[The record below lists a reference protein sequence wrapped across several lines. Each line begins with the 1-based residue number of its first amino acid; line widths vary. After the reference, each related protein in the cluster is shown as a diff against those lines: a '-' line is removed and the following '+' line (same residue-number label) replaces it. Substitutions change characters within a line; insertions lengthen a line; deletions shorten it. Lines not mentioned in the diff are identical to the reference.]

1 MRLAEIVR
9 SVDYIALGAAVLL
22 IALGLAMLVSAT
34 YTEAVISALF
44 LRQAISAAVGLTLFA
59 VAAYVHYH
67 TVARYT
73 WIIYSLGVASLVAVV
88 IFGTLVRGTVS
99 RLTILGVQLQ
109 PSEFMKVGLILALAW
124 LLSRAPSLRWR
135 PLLLSALATALPVG
149 LVLLEPDLGV
159 AVLLLMIWVGL
170 LVFQGISWKV
180 VATLLLL
187 GGLTFGASW
196 QYLLA
201 DYQKARL
208 LTFLDPALDPQ
219 GGGYNV
225 LQSIV
230 ALGSGG
236 LLGRGLGHGPQS
248 QLKFLPERH
257 TDFIFASLG
266 EELGFVGV
274 LLVIALY
281 TILLWRIVTTAKRTR
296 DPFAQ
301 LFCVGVFM
309 LLLVSFTVS
318 AGMNMGLLPVTGIP
332 LPLVSF
338 GGSNLVTTCLLLGIV
353 QSIRVYGRWLR
364 PAPIEITHF

>member
-1 MRLAEIVR
+1 MRLAEIAR
-9 SVDYIALGAAVLL
+9 SIDYVALGATLLL
-22 IALGLAMLVSAT
+22 IAVGLAMLVSAT

-44 LRQAISAAVGLTLFA
+44 LRQAVSAALALVVL
-59 VAAYVHYH
+59 VAAAYIHYH
-67 TVARYT
+67 TVARYA
-73 WIIYSLGVASLVAVV
+73 WIIYGVGVGSLLAVAA
-88 IFGTLVRGTVS
+88 FGTLVRGTVS
-99 RLTILGVQLQ
+99 RLTILGVQVQ

-124 LLSRAPSLRWR
+124 LLSRLAR
-135 PLLLSALATALPVG
+135 PRSFIFSALATALPMS

-159 AVLLLMIWVGL
+159 AVLLLVIWVGL

-180 VATLLLL
+180 VTALLLL

-196 QYLLA
+196 QWLLA

-208 LTFLDPALDPQ
+208 LTFLDPASDPQ
-219 GGGYNV
+219 GAGYNV

-236 LLGRGLGHGPQS
+236 AFGRGLGHGPQS

-257 TDFIFASLG
+257 TDFILASIG
-266 EELGFVGV
+266 EELGFIGV

-281 TILLWRIVTTAKRTR
+281 TVLLWRILITARRTR

-301 LFCVGVFM
+301 NYCVGVFI
-309 LLLVSFTVS
+309 LLLLSFTVS
-318 AGMNMGLLPVTGIP
+318 AGMNMGLLPITGIP

-338 GGSNLVTTCLLLGIV
+338 GGSNLIATAILLGLV
-353 QSIRVYGRWLR
+353 QSIRVHGRWMR